1 MPASAKALAP
11 ATRKARDEVK
21 SSIWL
26 TVGVSTLVRVSR
38 WLDAVALSLGAGLC
52 HISSMGAWAP
62 CRIGGSWVVF
72 RNDVIAVSAEPD
84 VTMVID
90 KTAMHAAGKPHSRML
105 VPFGSPL
112 NRRNRGPM
120 VGIRLPPAAS
130 RQQVVPPWRLRRLR
144 AAAAVA
150 VRTGRARQRASE
162 RQEVLLIAGRVL
174 SFAASIPEA
183 HRFASCCS

>member
-90 KTAMHAAGKPHSRML
+90 KTAMGSMRQVTRIAVCWSRLDHPLIAATGDQRSESGFLQRRVDNKWSR
-105 VPFGSPL
+105 
-112 NRRNRGPM
+112 RGDCA
-120 VGIRLPPAAS
+120 GY
-130 RQQVVPPWRLRRLR
+130 VPPPQSPF
-144 AAAAVA
+144 APV
-150 VRTGRARQRASE
+150 GRGSE
-162 RQEVLLIAGRVL
+162 LANAKR
-174 SFAASIPEA
+174 
-183 HRFASCCS
+183 SC